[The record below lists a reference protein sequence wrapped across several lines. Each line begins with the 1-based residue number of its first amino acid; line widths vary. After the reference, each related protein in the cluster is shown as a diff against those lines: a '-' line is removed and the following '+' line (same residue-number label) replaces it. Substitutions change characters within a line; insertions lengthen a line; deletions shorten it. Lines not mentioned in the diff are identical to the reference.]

1 MNINLS
7 EHFNYK
13 KLIKFTLPTIAM
25 MIFTSIYGVVDGL
38 FISNVVGSNAFASVN
53 LVMPVV
59 MILGTIGFMI
69 GTGGSALV
77 SRIFGAG
84 HDKKANQYFSMLVYL
99 EVILGIIFTIIG
111 LIFLEPITKMLG
123 ANESMLNDCLNYGR
137 VLLLGLV
144 PFILQNSFQSF
155 IVVAEKPHFGLL
167 ISVITGVTNMV
178 LDFLF
183 VYVFRGQVVGAATAT
198 ITSQIV
204 GAVILLIYFGRKNE
218 TKLRIGKP
226 YFELKPIIQA
236 CINGSSEMVT
246 NLSLSI
252 ISILFNMQL
261 MKYVGANGV
270 AAYGIIMYVGYL
282 FVGTYVGYSVGIAPV
297 VSFHFG
303 ANHKD
308 ELKSLLNKSIKL
320 LGIVALV
327 MTFLSEVL
335 AKPLASI
342 FVGYDQDLLNLTVNA
357 LRLYS
362 LSYIISWFN
371 IFASA
376 FFTALNNGGVSALI
390 SFLRTL
396 VFQAITI
403 IVLPILF
410 GLNGIWL
417 SVLLAEIL
425 SLIVSISCFILNKKK
440 YEYV

>member
-1 MNINLS
+1 
-7 EHFNYK
+7 
-13 KLIKFTLPTIAM
+13 
-25 MIFTSIYGVVDGL
+25 
-38 FISNVVGSNAFASVN
+38 
-53 LVMPVV
+53 
-59 MILGTIGFMI
+59 
-69 GTGGSALV
+69 
-77 SRIFGAG
+77 
-84 HDKKANQYFSMLVYL
+84 
-99 EVILGIIFTIIG
+99 
-111 LIFLEPITKMLG
+111 
-123 ANESMLNDCLNYGR
+123 
-137 VLLLGLV
+137 
-144 PFILQNSFQSF
+144 
-155 IVVAEKPHFGLL
+155 
-167 ISVITGVTNMV
+167 
-178 LDFLF
+178 
-183 VYVFRGQVVGAATAT
+183 
-198 ITSQIV
+198 
-204 GAVILLIYFGRKNE
+204 
-218 TKLRIGKP
+218 
-226 YFELKPIIQA
+226 
-236 CINGSSEMVT
+236 
-246 NLSLSI
+246 
-252 ISILFNMQL
+252 

-270 AAYGIIMYVGYL
+270 AAYGIIMYVGFL

-320 LGIVALV
+320 LGVVALV

-342 FVGYDQDLLNLTVNA
+342 FVGYDQDLLNLTINA

-403 IVLPILF
+403 IVLPILM